1 MKTKALAITSGDPS
15 GIGPEICLKLAQS
28 WQDTQTRLI
37 FTGNKNVWLR
47 AMKYFGIELRL
58 EKYHRHINAE
68 KNVFYYDDFD
78 AQLSIP
84 DDFILA
90 KNDAICGAYSYQ
102 LIVLTCQAVLEK
114 KYDAIVTAPVSKQSI
129 NMAGIN
135 FIGHTELVASL
146 SQSESYAMLQYSK
159 ELTVI
164 FATTHIALKDI
175 FSALSVERI
184 VWVTRLLHEFLSREK
199 PNIRLAIS
207 GLNPHAGENGL
218 IGTEEMVLLQ
228 PAIERIR
235 SLNIDIDG
243 PFPPDTI
250 FLEKNRR
257 IYDGFISL
265 YHDQGH
271 IPFKLLSFD
280 VGVNITLG
288 LKNLIRTSVDHGVGF
303 DIAWQNKASF
313 NSLKQ
318 ACLKASSMI

>member
-1 MKTKALAITSGDPS
+1 MTLMG
-15 GIGPEICLKLAQS
+15 
-28 WQDTQTRLI
+28 
-37 FTGNKNVWLR
+37 
-47 AMKYFGIELRL
+47 
-58 EKYHRHINAE
+58 
-68 KNVFYYDDFD
+68 
-78 AQLSIP
+78 QLSLP
-84 DDFILA
+84 NDFVFA
-90 KNDAICGAYSYQ
+90 KNDAVCGAYSYQ
-102 LIVLTCQAVLEK
+102 LIVLTCQAVLAR
-114 KYDAIVTAPVSKQSI
+114 KYHAIVTTPVSKQSI
-129 NMAGIN
+129 NMAEID

-146 SQSESYAMLQYSK
+146 SESDDYAMLQYSK
-159 ELTVI
+159 ELTVV

-175 FSALSVERI
+175 FSVLSVERI
-184 VWVTRLLHEFLSREK
+184 VWVTRLLHEFLLREK

-218 IGTEEMVLLQ
+218 MGTEEMTLLQ
-228 PAIERIR
+228 PAIEKIR

-288 LKNLIRTSVDHGVGF
+288 LKGLIRTSVDHGVGF
-303 DIAWQNKASF
+303 DIAWQNEASF
-313 NSLKQ
+313 ESLKQ